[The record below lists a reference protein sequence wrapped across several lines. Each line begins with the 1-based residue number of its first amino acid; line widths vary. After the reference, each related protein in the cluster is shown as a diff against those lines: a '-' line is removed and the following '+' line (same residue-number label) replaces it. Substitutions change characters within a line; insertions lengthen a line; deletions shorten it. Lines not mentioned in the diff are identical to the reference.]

1 MSTLVDTLQPP
12 PTEAQIIEK
21 LQHKVSASKL
31 VLFQSCRL
39 RFWFRYVLG
48 LRKPKTPALHVGVA
62 VHAVLSNWNRARWRQ
77 QSPGLA
83 ELHAS
88 YQEVWRS
95 EQSEEPVA
103 WDTPA
108 VEAEQQQTGWRLLE
122 TFFRESPIREA
133 GKPDAV
139 EVMVEADLTRHG
151 LPTLVGV
158 LDLVQNQTVID
169 FKTSSTTP
177 NAERA
182 VLVNATQATA
192 YSLLYRENTGD
203 QEKGVEL
210 HHLVKLKQP
219 KLVVLTLPTVC
230 EREQSRLFRVIDSY
244 VEGLARH
251 DFIPSPG
258 LQCVTTGSGSIWR
271 PSCARMTS
279 RLRAP
284 TCARSVR

>member
-12 PTEAQIIEK
+12 PTEDQIITK
-21 LQHKVSASKL
+21 LQQKVSASKL
-31 VLFQSCRL
+31 SLFQSCRL
-39 RFWFRYVLG
+39 KFWFRYVLG
-48 LRKPKTPALHVGVA
+48 LRKPKTAALHVGVA
-62 VHAVLSNWNRARWRQ
+62 VHAVLSDWNRARWRR
-77 QSPGLA
+77 QSLA
-83 ELHAS
+83 LADLYIT
-88 YQEVWRS
+88 YQSVWKS

-103 WDTPA
+103 WDSPV

-139 EVMVEADLTRHG
+139 EVMVEADLARHG

-158 LDLVQNQTVID
+158 LDLVQNETVID

-182 VLVNATQATA
+182 ALVNATQATA
-192 YSLLYRENTGD
+192 YSMLYRENTGSN
-203 QEKGVEL
+203 EAGIEL

-219 KLVVLTLPTVC
+219 RLVVVALPPIG
-230 EREQSRLFRVIDSY
+230 EREKSRLLRVIESY
-244 VEGLARH
+244 VEGLDRR

-258 LQCVTTGSGSIWR
+258 LQCV
-271 PSCARMTS
+271 SCEFFNE
-279 RLRAP
+279 
-284 TCARSVR
+284 CAAWH

>member
-12 PTEAQIIEK
+12 PTEDQVIDK
-21 LQHKVSASKL
+21 LQQKVSASKL
-31 VLFQSCRL
+31 SLFQSCRL
-39 RFWFRYVLG
+39 RFFFRYVLG
-48 LRKPKTPALHVGVA
+48 LRKPKTAALHVGVA

-83 ELHAS
+83 ELHVS

-95 EQSEEPVA
+95 TQVEETVA
-103 WDTPA
+103 WDSA
-108 VEAEQQQTGWRLLE
+108 SVEAEQRQTGWRLLE

-139 EVMVEADLTRHG
+139 EVMVEADLTSHG

-158 LDLVQNQTVID
+158 LDLVQDNRIVD

-177 NAERA
+177 NADRA
-182 VLVNATQATA
+182 ALVNATQATA
-192 YSLLYRENTGD
+192 YSLLYRENTGRK
-203 QEKGVEL
+203 EAGIEL

-219 KLVVLTLPTVC
+219 RLIVVALPPIG
-230 EREQSRLFRVIDSY
+230 EREQSRLLRVIDSY
-244 VEGLARH
+244 LIGLERR

-258 LQCVTTGSGSIWR
+258 LQCV
-271 PSCARMTS
+271 SCEFFHE
-279 RLRAP
+279 
-284 TCARSVR
+284 CAAWH